1 MNRNKRFWFSSLLPA
16 LLLAVLALG
25 GCLDDGDDGAQGP
38 QGEQGIQGEPG
49 EPGGALDAQ
58 ALFDLGLHEEIVA
71 LNPQL
76 DLSQTVAYD
85 AATGVV
91 TAHFFLTDGTAA
103 NNPINIFEEAYEL
116 RFYIAEL
123 ISNND
128 GTIGQSWNRLVQ
140 EAGTVSS
147 LPGTLTLL
155 DATTG
160 EYNYVFEYNL
170 APSDN
175 VFRVTARA
183 RWRER
188 VDSNGDGELTRADIY
203 VVFANPVNANY
214 DFLQSD
220 PGTELA
226 SSGADI
232 VATEACESCH
242 GDRIGNVGHGG
253 GYTKVKTCN
262 NCHNVN
268 YMSGNN
274 RLDGDLA
281 HVVEGD
287 LAYMIHRIHNA
298 GSFVKLDDGI
308 DFSHLTYPQHIN
320 TCGKCHTDAAPDSNL
335 AYEVV
340 TRSNCS
346 SCHDINFATGEGH
359 GGGGI
364 RLDDTQC
371 TTCHTPGV
379 VLEGVPLDPIVAHD
393 DDRLLAKK
401 PENISEYEVSIKL
414 TPPPANGTHY
424 VAGVDGPPM
433 VEVTLVSNDTP
444 PVTATYL
451 DQDDTSAGGAT
462 DGVLA
467 VANLYVY
474 GPRSNAVP
482 VLTTNSTTDVGK
494 QQGHPLFKNVI
505 TEVSGDLIG
514 DDDGNCE
521 TGDDCVLVANTDA
534 QVMTADATGF
544 KYQLMDNL
552 ADLQPGTYMVRFEG
566 EDYGAFSDADYR
578 TASSALITFQ
588 VGTAAEEPK
597 VSGDACTNCHGAT
610 KMHLEGA
617 HPHNQAF
624 NTDGCLGCHDLS
636 ENYADYIGNR
646 VHAVHS
652 KSLTGD
658 LHLTGDPL
666 LPRNWS
672 HVTFPRPAN
681 NCRTCHTNP
690 ATEETG
696 FVPVWRDPNEV
707 SCGGCH
713 GTDWDAD
720 PANYPDDPDTQA
732 DLLAE
737 IGAAN
742 HMLIMGGGDTEFL
755 FKADTTNPNDPDYMS
770 RQCIIC
776 HGEDR
781 IADLFVTHGLV
792 NFPVAETEVE

>member
-1 MNRNKRFWFSSLLPA
+1 LPA

-58 ALFDLGLHEEIVA
+58 ALFDLGLHEEVVA

-76 DLSQTVAYD
+76 DLSRTVAYD

-103 NNPINIFEEAYEL
+103 NNGIDLLSDAYEL
-116 RFYIAEL
+116 RFYVAEL
-123 ISNND
+123 IDNAD
-128 GTIGQSWNRLVQ
+128 GTDGQSWDRLIY
-140 EAGTVSS
+140 ESGTPADPDPDEH
-147 LPGTLTLL
+147 LPGTLTQI
-155 DATTG
+155 DAATG
-160 EYNYVFEYNL
+160 EYTYAFADTL
-170 APSDN
+170 PASGN

-183 RWRER
+183 RWRED
-188 VDSNGDGELTRADIY
+188 VFDQDGVRSRI
-203 VVFANPVNANY
+203 VFANPVNANY
-214 DFLQSD
+214 DFLQAD

-242 GDRIGNVGHGG
+242 GARIGNVGHGG

-274 RLDGDLA
+274 RLDGDLSY
-281 HVVEGD
+281 VVEGD

-320 TCGKCHTDAAPDSNL
+320 TCGKCHTDAALNSNL

-401 PENISEYEVSIKL
+401 PENISEYEVTIEM
-414 TPPPANGTHY
+414 TPPGDGRTFY
-424 VAGVDGPPM
+424 IAGEAP
-433 VEVTLVSNDTP
+433 EVT
-444 PVTATYL
+444 VTL
-451 DQDDTSAGGAT
+451 AGGNLVDYEANQDAEGDT
-462 DGVLA
+462 DGVLSEA
-467 VANLYVY
+467 ELFVY

-482 VLTTNSTTDVGK
+482 VLTTNSTTDGGN
-494 QQGHPLFKNVI
+494 QQGVNLLKAD
-505 TEVSGDLIG
+505 EGG
-514 DDDGNCE
+514 
-521 TGDDCVLVANTDA
+521 VANPDVRVT
-534 QVMTADATGF
+534 TGPGGYM
-544 KYQLMDNL
+544 YQLQAIP
-552 ADLQPGTYMVRFEG
+552 ADLPAGTYMVRFEG
-566 EDYGAFSDADYR
+566 LDYGTPGAPSVPEYV
-578 TASSALITFQ
+578 TASSAVINFQ
-588 VGTAAEEPK
+588 VGTAEVEPK
-597 VSGDACTNCHGAT
+597 VSGDACTNCHGDT
-610 KMHLEGA
+610 IMHLEGA
-617 HPHNQAF
+617 HPHHQAF
-624 NTDGCLGCHDLS
+624 DTDGCLGCHDLS

-646 VHAVHS
+646 AHAVHS
-652 KSLTGD
+652 ASLTGD
-658 LHLTGDPL
+658 LHLSGGM
-666 LPRNWS
+666 PRNWS

-681 NCRTCHTNP
+681 NCRTCHTNSE
-690 ATEETG
+690 AA
-696 FVPVWRDPNEV
+696 VPVWRDPNEV
-707 SCGGCH
+707 ACGGCH
-713 GTDWDAD
+713 GTDYDAI

-737 IGAAN
+737 IAAAT
-742 HMLIMGGGDTEFL
+742 HMLEMGGTFL
-755 FKADTTNPNDPDYMS
+755 ADTTNPYDPNYVA
-770 RQCIIC
+770 RQCIVC

-781 IADLFVTHGLV
+781 IADLFETHGLV